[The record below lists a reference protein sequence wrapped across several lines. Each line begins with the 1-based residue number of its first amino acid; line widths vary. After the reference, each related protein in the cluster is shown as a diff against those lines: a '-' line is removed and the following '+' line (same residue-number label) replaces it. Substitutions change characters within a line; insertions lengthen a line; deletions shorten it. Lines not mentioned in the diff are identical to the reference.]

1 MGKFWIVVLLLTFL
15 EANPATAR
23 VRHKPHTL
31 VMKATAFARVEGPT
45 ASGTEAREGIV
56 AADPKVLPLGTRIR
70 VSGSDGYDGYYLVT
84 DTGSRVTGRHIDIYL
99 PSIREAKHFGTRKV
113 RVRILEVG
121 EGKAD
126 AREKDE
132 EASINRRSEN

>member
-1 MGKFWIVVLLLTFL
+1 MGKFWILVLILMFFQAETD
-15 EANPATAR
+15 AAK

-31 VMKATAFARVEGPT
+31 VMKATAFARVQGPT

-70 VSGSDGYDGYYLVT
+70 VSGSDGYDGNYLVT
-84 DTGSRVTGRHIDIYL
+84 DTGSRVNGRHIDIYL
-99 PSIREAKHFGTRKV
+99 PSHREAKRFGTRKV
-113 RVRILEVG
+113 RVRILEIG

-132 EASINRRSEN
+132 EAYLTRRR